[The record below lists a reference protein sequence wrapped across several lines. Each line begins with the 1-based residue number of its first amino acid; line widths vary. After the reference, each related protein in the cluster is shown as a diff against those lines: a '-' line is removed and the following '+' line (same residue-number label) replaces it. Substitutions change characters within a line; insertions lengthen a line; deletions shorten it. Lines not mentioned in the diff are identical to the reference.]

1 MNKLLKITIPYI
13 FLYPTFLYGQPSL
26 LAICDGGSTKGVRT
40 QYTHDKG
47 FEIMNDRAT
56 LPSVIYA
63 FDSPQKGKA
72 RITIGKNELTG
83 NILRDYPTYKTVSYV
98 FGGVP
103 YLDTVFFE
111 SRIVFS
117 TEHKDLFGA
126 NVSTTWRLK
135 CKIQR

>member
-1 MNKLLKITIPYI
+1 MNKLSKLAIPYI
-13 FLYPTFLYGQPSL
+13 FLYPTVLFAQPSL
-26 LAICDGGSTKGVRT
+26 LAICDKGSSKGVRT

-56 LPSVIYA
+56 LPSIIYA
-63 FDSPQKGKA
+63 FDSPHKGKV
-72 RITIGKNELTG
+72 RITIGKKEFTV

-111 SRIVFS
+111 SGIVLS

-126 NVSTTWRLK
+126 NVSTTWQLK